1 MEQMQFSAIVLMTL
15 LTLALVFLLPKWKSW
30 DPIINKARRLMACA
44 SALLALQF
52 VLQYTLG
59 LRAMGVTQAVLLNL
73 VVFVP
78 CSCLFTFALLY
89 LQRHDRLSRKD
100 WLPWL
105 AAYLLILMMLT
116 VGWLASG
123 QSLLSDAREI
133 RWAEIGGC
141 VIYFAIQLRS
151 TYFCFRNMR
160 QMRRALGEYYDRDLS
175 EMLRW
180 MKNSTLILA
189 TISVTAPIV
198 IFMSGWILAIYGIFF
213 IASIFYLIFS
223 FVCYAV
229 SNNNELLKV
238 AEKSAEESEEHEKAV
253 PEMSEKDR
261 QRVEKAVSQW
271 LEARGYLRNGITV
284 QQAAD
289 EMHVPRYQLSAW
301 LKTTEQEQ
309 FSHWLTR
316 LRIEEAKRQ
325 MQAHPEWS
333 NDTIAEH
340 CGFGSR
346 SYFQTVFRKQ
356 TGMTPSAFLEN
367 VCVEK
372 SDNIV

>member
-116 VGWLASG
+116 VGCLASG
-123 QSLLSDAREI
+123 QPLLSDAPEL

-141 VIYFAIQLRS
+141 VIYFLIQLRS

-198 IFMSGWILAIYGIFF
+198 IFMSGWILAIYGILF

-229 SNNNELLKV
+229 SNNNELLRV
-238 AEKSAEESEEHEKAV
+238 AEKSAEESEEHEKAA
-253 PEMSEKDR
+253 PEMDKKDS
-261 QRVEKAVSQW
+261 QRIEKAVNQW
-271 LEARGYLRNGITV
+271 IEAGGYLHNGITV

-289 EMHVPRYQLSAW
+289 KMHVPRYQLTAW

-325 MQAHPEWS
+325 MLAHPEWS
-333 NDTIAEH
+333 NDTIAEY

-356 TGMTPSAFLEN
+356 TGQTPSAFMEN
-367 VCVEK
+367 ASVEK
-372 SDNIV
+372 SDK

>member
-160 QMRRALGEYYDRDLS
+160 QMRRALGEYYDRDLR

>member
-30 DPIINKARRLMACA
+30 DPVINKARRLMACG

>member
-30 DPIINKARRLMACA
+30 DPVINQARRLMACG

-89 LQRHDRLSRKD
+89 LQRHDRLTRKD
-100 WLPWL
+100 WLPWVT
-105 AAYLLILMMLT
+105 AYLIILVMLT
-116 VGWLASG
+116 VGYLASG
-123 QSLLSDAREI
+123 QPLLSDTPQM
-133 RWAEIGGC
+133 RWAEIAGC

-151 TYFCFRNMR
+151 TYFCLRNMR
-160 QMRRALGEYYDRDLS
+160 QMRRALGEYYDRDMS

-180 MKNSTLILA
+180 MKNSTLILSA
-189 TISVTAPIV
+189 ISVTAPIV
-198 IFMSGWILAIYGIFF
+198 IFMSGWVLAVYGILF

-271 LEARGYLRNGITV
+271 LEAGGYLRNGITV

-289 EMHVPRYQLSAW
+289 AMHVPRYQLTAW
-301 LKTTEQEQ
+301 LKTIEHDQ
-309 FSHWLTR
+309 FSHWLTQ

-325 MQAHPEWS
+325 MLTHPEWS

-356 TGMTPSAFLEN
+356 TGMTPVQFM
-367 VCVEK
+367 EK
-372 SDNIV
+372 QA